1 MTTRRVYVLLLP
13 IMIVILTGCFRQAS
27 SDVQPVNESLSDQL
41 TPADSQPI
49 VQATAT
55 VADSDTTDATD
66 TNGSSLS
73 VSTSTP
79 VQQLATA
86 TAVPTNTPI
95 ALATED
101 DDGTGV
107 TGPVQMVSPSP
118 TFVTPVSGSQ
128 SAISTATPRAT
139 SAIEPTPTDLV
150 SEDMADACIHEV
162 QRGETLYRISLTYGV
177 TVADIVAVNPGINP
191 NLILAGDEIIIPD
204 CDPDAEVTET
214 ATEDITTVG
223 SPGEVIHVVTAGE
236 TLGRIAEQYGVTIA
250 SIIEANNLTNP
261 DRLSIGQE
269 LIIPPP
275 TVP

>member
-27 SDVQPVNESLSDQL
+27 SPVQPVNESLSDQL

-49 VQATAT
+49 IQATAT
-55 VADSDTTDATD
+55 EADSDTAEATD

-79 VQQLATA
+79 VQQVATA
-86 TAVPTNTPI
+86 TSPPSETPI
-95 ALATED
+95 QLAT
-101 DDGTGV
+101 DDGGAGV

-139 SAIEPTPTDLV
+139 SAIEATPTDLV
-150 SEDMADACIHEV
+150 SEDMADACIHVV

-191 NLILAGDEIIIPD
+191 NLILAGDEIVIPD
-204 CDPDAEVTET
+204 CEPDDET
-214 ATEDITTVG
+214 ATPTEDITTVG
-223 SPGEVIHVVTAGE
+223 SPGEVIHVVAAGE
-236 TLGRIAEQYGVTIA
+236 TLGRIAEQYGVTIS
-250 SIIEANNLTNP
+250 SIVAANNLTNP

-275 TVP
+275 TAP